1 MTPARTMSNVLL
13 LSALVFGAGPMSSLA
28 AAPSQTD
35 DKQHPVVV
43 FDTSFGPIGIELDP
57 EKAPVTVENFLKY
70 VDSGF
75 YDNLVFHRVI
85 PRFMIQGG
93 GMDADMKEKEEGKR
107 KPIKNES
114 GNGLSNVKGTIA
126 MARTD
131 DPNSATCQFFINLV
145 DNVRLDTFGG
155 GYTVFGKV
163 TSGFDVVEKIAAV
176 DTGNR
181 PPHRNVP
188 IKPVVIKSARRKPK
202 G

>member
-1 MTPARTMSNVLL
+1 MTNVLVL
-13 LSALVFGAGPMSSLA
+13 IALGFGASSRSAL
-28 AAPSQTD
+28 AAPPAQAD
-35 DKQHPVVV
+35 DKHPVVV
-43 FDTSFGPIGIELDP
+43 LDTSFGPITLELDA
-57 EKAPVTVENFLKY
+57 EKAPITVENFLKY

-75 YDNLVFHRVI
+75 YDNLIFHRVM

-93 GMDADMKEKEEGKR
+93 GLDADLKEKEEGKR
-107 KPIKNES
+107 ASVKNES

-145 DNVRLDTFGG
+145 DNVPLDTHGG

-163 TSGFDVVEKIAAV
+163 KAGFDVVEKIAAV

-188 IKPVVIKSARRKPK
+188 IKPVVIKSAKRKPRN
-202 G
+202 